1 MTDKTTISTIPSDAT
16 VKAVRQAIIDTI
28 AESVTYEEAYAI
40 YRLIVEYA
48 TEVEK

>member
-1 MTDKTTISTIPSDAT
+1 MIDKATIDLIPTDAA
-16 VKAVRQAIIDTI
+16 VQAVRQTLMDTI
-28 AESVTYEEAYAI
+28 AEAVTYEEAYAI